1 MTDTSLVEK
10 ETTYRVCNTER
21 KTVLLVKVDE
31 AGYVTVEDY
40 NASTKAPEFARL
52 LRGLASAIEED
63 YPNLFPKVGAFV
75 FQTSKADALA
85 LGKSILEQACPNHE
99 PVV

>member
-10 ETTYRVCNTER
+10 ETTYRICNTER

-52 LRGLASAIEED
+52 LRGLATFIEQD
-63 YPNLFPKVGAFV
+63 YPNLFSNAGAPV
-75 FQTSKADALA
+75 FPLQGTQ
-85 LGKSILEQACPNHE
+85 LEAVTRAMFEPACPNHE
-99 PVV
+99 SVV